1 MAGRVAAHRAV
12 AALMVRTP
20 FLMTPAESLH
30 QSYRLSITTPPDRR
44 RDDFGDI
51 LTAAGVPDIP
61 VQKSTETKK
70 WSEGEEFNA
79 STFNYQQYEKDFLK
93 K

>member
-1 MAGRVAAHRAV
+1 MKKAHFSAIKPRKFSFLDLQEMA
-12 AALMVRTP
+12 
-20 FLMTPAESLH
+20 E
-30 QSYRLSITTPPDRR
+30 
-44 RDDFGDI
+44 RDDFCDI
-51 LTAAGVPDIP
+51 LTAAGVSDIP
-61 VQKSTETKK
+61 VQESTEKKK

>member
-1 MAGRVAAHRAV
+1 
-12 AALMVRTP
+12 
-20 FLMTPAESLH
+20 MTPAESLH

-61 VQKSTETKK
+61 VWEFTEKKK
-70 WSEGEEFNA
+70 WSEGKEFNA
-79 STFNYQQYEKDFLK
+79 LTFNYQQYEKGFSRSSVTKQNRALSL
-93 K
+93 